1 MFSFRCFRLVV
12 LGMRGAV
19 GQSSMDFMERNAS
32 RVGHR
37 FDSMYGVWR
46 AKDNKAKHTNDGVRN
61 IILRRKIFDR
71 QKSRIT
77 YWDQKMGMISKKNHA
92 KFRVRMSAFFPVLR
106 KNV

>member
-1 MFSFRCFRLVV
+1 
-12 LGMRGAV
+12 
-19 GQSSMDFMERNAS
+19 MDFMGRNAS

-46 AKDNKAKHTNDGVRN
+46 ATCDKDNKAKHTNDGVRKR
-61 IILRRKIFDR
+61 ILRRKIFDQ

-92 KFRVRMSAFFPVLR
+92 EFRVRMSAFFQY
-106 KNV
+106 